1 MIKFFSI
8 LALTFLF
15 IPIERSNADYDWIP
29 FNDEDE
35 NVISYI
41 DMNSIERV
49 DDIIYYWLL
58 LDYKE
63 PQTLKSKPN
72 RTVLSTI
79 GYRQLFCNQ
88 MGRRSVR
95 SEFYSEKMGKGELVE
110 EYDYPYDYPINHYK
124 PSEKGYQYW
133 SNVCDNTKKSS
144 VPQNK
149 IDISVKS
156 SVNHNWGYAGSD
168 KSGKIIFY
176 MDMNNIVKSNQFI
189 FTYNLLDFSTA
200 GNELW
205 PHKNTILSA
214 VTYQQSDCNNMRFKI
229 LELTTFSGSM
239 GQDNIVSSST
249 KEGSWNYP
257 ESDKMPFRVM
267 KNICASYN
275 KIPEKKSFNR
285 SGQSL

>member
-95 SEFYSEKMGKGELVE
+95 SEFYSEKMGKGELIE

-133 SNVCDNTKKSS
+133 SNVCDNTKNAC
-144 VPQNK
+144 PIFIGN
-149 IDISVKS
+149 
-156 SVNHNWGYAGSD
+156 SD
-168 KSGKIIFY
+168 AII
-176 MDMNNIVKSNQFI
+176 
-189 FTYNLLDFSTA
+189 
-200 GNELW
+200 
-205 PHKNTILSA
+205 HKNFIDPANAL
-214 VTYQQSDCNNMRFKI
+214 
-229 LELTTFSGSM
+229 GSEK
-239 GQDNIVSSST
+239 DIIN
-249 KEGSWNYP
+249 E
-257 ESDKMPFRVM
+257 FREIRDLIKVW
-267 KNICASYN
+267 ID
-275 KIPEKKSFNR
+275 
-285 SGQSL
+285 SL